1 MNTMLGALQG
11 FALRGAGAMAVLL
24 APVALAGCADCNKGD
39 GGAAAI
45 DAGEPE
51 AASRVADASN
61 VTVLEGGTLNAT
73 PLPTASVAAAVNPDK
88 LPAYSGATGSVEG
101 TITVI
106 GDPAPSTPQDFSSCP
121 DAEKTWGHAF
131 REGPRGPKGERPLA
145 DAIVV
150 VTGYKGFYLPET
162 QEARAI
168 SIEGCGYTLRTL
180 TMTFG
185 QRLEVKN
192 LTKDFWSPVLEPRPS
207 PVLMMATPNG
217 DAVRIYPKTPGHHL
231 LVDRDRKY
239 VVVDVWT
246 FLHPLHASTA
256 LTGYYRIDGLPVGK
270 LKVQSTHPNIDANAE
285 ADLTVLPGVVHKVD
299 LVIKNVN
306 RDAGAGASNAG
317 RDGGQPPV
325 LR

>member
-1 MNTMLGALQG
+1 MTAMPSV
-11 FALRGAGAMAVLL
+11 LRGVALGVCAVFAALL
-24 APVALAGCADCNKGD
+24 APAALGGCADCNKSD
-39 GGAAAI
+39 GGAPA
-45 DAGEPE
+45 
-51 AASRVADASN
+51 ADATPDATSPTPDAS
-61 VTVLEGGTLNAT
+61 VTVLEAGTLNAT

-88 LPAYSGATGSVEG
+88 LPAYTGPTGSVEG

-106 GDPAPSTPQDFSSCP
+106 GDPAPATPQDFSRCP
-121 DAEKTWGHAF
+121 DAEKIWGHAF

-150 VTGYKGFYLPET
+150 VTGYKGFYLPEKE
-162 QEARAI
+162 EARTI
-168 SIEGCGYTLRTL
+168 SIEGCGYTQRTV

-192 LTKDFWSPVLEPRPS
+192 LTKDFWSPVLEPHPS
-207 PVLMMATPNG
+207 PVLMMATPGG

-239 VVVDVWT
+239 AVVDVWA
-246 FLHPLHASTA
+246 FLHPLHASSA

-270 LKVQSTHPNIDANAE
+270 VRVSTTHPNIDANAE
-285 ADLTVLPGVVHKVD
+285 ADLTVVAGVVHKVD

-306 RDAGAGASNAG
+306 RDAGANTSDAG
-317 RDGGQPPV
+317 REAGARPV

>member
-1 MNTMLGALQG
+1 MTAMLGV
-11 FALRGAGAMAVLL
+11 LRGIALGVFAVLL
-24 APVALAGCADCNKGD
+24 APAALVACADCNKSES
-39 GGAAAI
+39 GAA
-45 DAGEPE
+45 DAGSTTATP
-51 AASRVADASN
+51 DAS
-61 VTVLEGGTLNAT
+61 VTVLEAGTLNAT

-88 LPAYSGATGSVEG
+88 LPAYTGPTGSVEG
-101 TITVI
+101 TITVV
-106 GDPAPSTPQDFSSCP
+106 GDPAPATPQDFSRCP
-121 DAEKTWGHAF
+121 DAEKIWGHAF

-150 VTGYKGFYLPET
+150 VTGYKGFYLPEQ
-162 QEARAI
+162 QEARTI
-168 SIEGCGYTLRTL
+168 SIEGCGYTMRTL

-207 PVLMMATPNG
+207 PVLMMATPGG

-239 VVVDVWT
+239 AVVDVWA
-246 FLHPLHASTA
+246 FLHPLHASSA

-270 LKVQSTHPNIDANAE
+270 VKVSSTHPNIDGNAE
-285 ADLTVLPGVVHKVD
+285 ADLTVVAGVVHKVD

-306 RDAGAGASNAG
+306 RDAGGNASDAGGEAGA
-317 RDGGQPPV
+317 RPV

>member
-1 MNTMLGALQG
+1 MRPLAVVL
-11 FALRGAGAMAVLL
+11 AGVL
-24 APVALAGCADCNKGD
+24 LAGCADCNKGESASTD
-39 GGAAAI
+39 ASATPA
-45 DAGEPE
+45 DAGASVVTLE
-51 AASRVADASN
+51 A
-61 VTVLEGGTLNAT
+61 GTLNAT
-73 PLPTASVAAAVNPDK
+73 PLPTASVAAMVNPDK
-88 LPAYSGATGSVEG
+88 LPEYTGPTGSVEG

-106 GDPAPSTPQDFSSCP
+106 GDPAPATPQDFSRCP
-121 DAEKTWGHAF
+121 DAEKIWGHAF

-150 VTGYKGFYLPET
+150 VTGYKGFYLPEK

-168 SIEGCGYTLRTL
+168 GIEGCGYTQRTV

-207 PVLMMATPNG
+207 PVLMMATPGG

-239 VVVDVWT
+239 VIVDVWA
-246 FLHPLHASTA
+246 FLHPLHASSA

-270 LKVQSTHPNIDANAE
+270 VRVSSTHPNIDGNAE
-285 ADLTVLPGVVHKVD
+285 ADLTVVANVVHKVD
-299 LVIKNVN
+299 LVIKNTI
-306 RDAGAGASNAG
+306 RDAGAASDAGA
-317 RDGGQPPV
+317 DGAARQP

>member
-1 MNTMLGALQG
+1 MTAMLGALRRFG
-11 FALRGAGAMAVLL
+11 LGTALACAG
-24 APVALAGCADCNKGD
+24 LAGCADCNKSD
-39 GGAAAI
+39 GGAADSSSSADI
-45 DAGEPE
+45 DGGAPD
-51 AASRVADASN
+51 SSN
-61 VTVLEGGTLNAT
+61 VTVLEAGTLNAT

-88 LPAYSGATGSVEG
+88 LPAYTGPTGSVEG

-106 GDPAPSTPQDFSSCP
+106 GDPAPATPQDFSRCP
-121 DAEKTWGHAF
+121 DAEKIWGHAF
-131 REGPRGPKGERPLA
+131 REGPRGPKGERPLG

-192 LTKDFWSPVLEPRPS
+192 LTNDFWSPVLEPRPS
-207 PVLMMATPNG
+207 PVLMMATPRG

-239 VVVDVWT
+239 AVVDVWA
-246 FLHPLHASTA
+246 FLHPLHASSA

-270 LKVQSTHPNIDANAE
+270 VKVQSTHPNIDANAE
-285 ADLTVLPGVVHKVD
+285 ADLTVLAGVVHKVD

-306 RDAGAGASNAG
+306 RDAGGSAADAGGEAGA
-317 RDGGQPPV
+317 RPI